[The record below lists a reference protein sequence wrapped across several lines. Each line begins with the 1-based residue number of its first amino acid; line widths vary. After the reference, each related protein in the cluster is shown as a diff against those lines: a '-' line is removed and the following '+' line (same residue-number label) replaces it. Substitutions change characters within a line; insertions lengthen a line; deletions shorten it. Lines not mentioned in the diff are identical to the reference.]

1 MNVLILSGSRN
12 PDGQTATALKA
23 LASGVQAQGGTVEMV
38 WLPECHLERC
48 RQCDNDGWG
57 ECRTEGTCVIEDDF
71 QSLADRCAAADAVV
85 FATPVYFGDLAES
98 LRGFLDRLRRVTRYE
113 ATATKYQGQQAVAIC
128 VSGGRGG
135 GSQHCGMQMDKIL
148 GAMGFDL
155 IDTVLCRR
163 QNLDL
168 KKQVLQVTGEWLASA

>member
-12 PDGQTATALKA
+12 PDGQTASALKA
-23 LASGVQAQGGTVEMV
+23 LADGVQSKGGTVDIV
-38 WLPECHLERC
+38 WLPELNLERC
-48 RQCDNDGWG
+48 RQCELDGWG
-57 ECRTEGTCVIEDDF
+57 DCRVKGTCIIEDDF
-71 QSLADRCAAADAVV
+71 AGLTDRCAAADVVV

-98 LRGFLDRLRRVTRYE
+98 LRGFTDRLRRITRYE
-113 ATATKYQGQQAVAIC
+113 SVAAKFQGKRALAVC
-128 VSGGRGG
+128 VAGGRGG
-135 GSQHCGMQMDKIL
+135 GSQHCGMQIDKIL

-168 KKQVLQVTGEWLASA
+168 KLGVLRLTGEWLASN